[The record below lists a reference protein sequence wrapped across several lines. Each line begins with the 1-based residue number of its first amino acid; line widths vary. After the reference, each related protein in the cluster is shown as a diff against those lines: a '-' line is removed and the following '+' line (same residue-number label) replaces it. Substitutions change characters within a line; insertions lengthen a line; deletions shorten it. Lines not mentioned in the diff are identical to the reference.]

1 MTDAPAPAPPKPP
14 AGPVRLVTAACIMA
28 LIGVGFS
35 LLHFVRP
42 TPLLFSLFMIVG
54 QGSFAAALV
63 LYATA
68 IITDLKRRK
77 VLYPRRSSL
86 VGSGAK

>member
-1 MTDAPAPAPPKPP
+1 MTDAPAAPPKPP

-35 LLHFVRP
+35 LLHFLFP

-54 QGSFAAALV
+54 QGSFGAALV
-63 LYATA
+63 LYAGA
-68 IITDLKRRK
+68 IFTDLKRQK
-77 VLYPRRSSL
+77 VL
-86 VGSGAK
+86 

>member
-1 MTDAPAPAPPKPP
+1 MTDAPAPPQPP
-14 AGPVRLVTAACIMA
+14 AGPVRLVTAACILA

-63 LYATA
+63 LYAVA
-68 IITDLKRRK
+68 IFTDLKRRK
-77 VLYPRRSSL
+77 VL
-86 VGSGAK
+86 